1 MPRQSVN
8 YQGPRK
14 QRALSL
20 DRALLILRLTERAF
34 LSLLLATGNVSA
46 HNAVCVLK
54 LEGHFRE
61 SSEKNLYIAAKQMD
75 EELRTQVPLGFFH
88 PTDAQS
94 RPGNPGPSESVS

>member
-1 MPRQSVN
+1 MN
-8 YQGPRK
+8 CQGPRK

-20 DRALLILRLTERAF
+20 DRALLILRLTERAS
-34 LSLLLATGNVSA
+34 LSLLLATGKVSA
-46 HNAVCVLK
+46 HNAVCVPK

-75 EELRTQVPLGFFH
+75 EELRTQVPLGSFH

-94 RPGNPGPSESVS
+94 RSGNPGPSKSVS

>member
-1 MPRQSVN
+1 MN

-34 LSLLLATGNVSA
+34 LSLLLATGNISA
-46 HNAVCVLK
+46 HNAVCVPK
-54 LEGHFRE
+54 LQGHFRE

-75 EELRTQVPLGFFH
+75 EELRTQVPLGSFH

-94 RPGNPGPSESVS
+94 RPGDPGPSKSVS